1 MFCGPR
7 ERARHFLLEHIT
19 LELNFH
25 QAVRENGQTDRTESF
40 QSISWDSLDVKSAKK
55 NSGTPRDHQN
65 LQWQTLYYAFSGYPN
80 FTEANFDDP

>member
-7 ERARHFLLEHIT
+7 ERARHFLLEHTT

-65 LQWQTLYYAFSGYPN
+65 FALLRYP
-80 FTEANFDDP
+80 EP